1 MRHKV
6 TRNTILIEELALIFP
21 NMSTNKIRKMLSNNR
36 ILVDEEI
43 VNKAKKEISIGSL
56 IIIKDKIKAPVK
68 IEKRKLEIIYED
80 ESLLV
85 VNKPNKL
92 LSVATDKLEKDTM
105 HSRVQN
111 YLKSK
116 DSKSWGWIVHRL
128 DKDTS
133 GVMIFAKTEDVK
145 LNIQKQFSKNLVK
158 RIYVAVIDG
167 KPYKNTGRIENYV
180 AEGKNLI
187 VRECKK
193 TVKGARIAISNWN
206 LIKQNPSHSL
216 LEILIETGRR
226 NQIRVHMAGIKCPV
240 SGDKKYGSVTDPL
253 SRLCLHAEE
262 LEIIHPVTNE
272 KMNFYEKSIFNK
284 LFN

>member
-36 ILVDEEI
+36 IVVDEEV

-56 IIIKDKIKAPVK
+56 IIIKAKIKAPVK
-68 IEKRKLEIIYED
+68 IEKRKLDIMYED

-133 GVMIFAKTEDVK
+133 GVMIFAKTEDAK

-206 LIKQNPSHSL
+206 LIKQNASHSL

-262 LEIIHPVTNE
+262 LEITHPVTNE

>member
-145 LNIQKQFSKNLVK
+145 LNIQK
-158 RIYVAVIDG
+158 
-167 KPYKNTGRIENYV
+167 T
-180 AEGKNLI
+180 
-187 VRECKK
+187 
-193 TVKGARIAISNWN
+193 
-206 LIKQNPSHSL
+206 
-216 LEILIETGRR
+216 
-226 NQIRVHMAGIKCPV
+226 
-240 SGDKKYGSVTDPL
+240 
-253 SRLCLHAEE
+253 
-262 LEIIHPVTNE
+262 
-272 KMNFYEKSIFNK
+272 IF
-284 LFN
+284 

>member
-253 SRLCLHAEE
+253 SRLCLHAEQ